1 MLLILFNSALASFL
15 HRLYDELTGVN
26 DEIGDLE
33 DRLAAL
39 KDKADSLGKKYIS
52 AKKESEKADK
62 EVQVNSVSCAVH
74 WTLLSNSLHDR
85 VQLHL
90 FNPVAFIWFRYHM
103 G

>member
-1 MLLILFNSALASFL
+1 M

-39 KDKADSLGKKYIS
+39 KGKADSLGKKYVT

-62 EVQVNSVSCAVH
+62 EVQVHLIKCTKSCWRSHTV
-74 WTLLSNSLHDR
+74 LK
-85 VQLHL
+85 
-90 FNPVAFIWFRYHM
+90 
-103 G
+103 